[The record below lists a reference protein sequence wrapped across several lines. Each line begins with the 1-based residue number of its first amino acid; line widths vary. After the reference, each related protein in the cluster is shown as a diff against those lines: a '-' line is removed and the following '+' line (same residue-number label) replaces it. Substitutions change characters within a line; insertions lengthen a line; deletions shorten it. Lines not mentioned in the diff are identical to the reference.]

1 MADRMTAR
9 TLSEVAIVIPIVN
22 EETALPG
29 VIANIAAL
37 DPAPAEVIVVDGGS
51 TDKSVEIARTASF
64 QVVEHDRKGRAVQ
77 INRGIE
83 EVSAPLV
90 CVLHADT
97 ELPTDALAIVE
108 HTLAKPGRVL
118 GGFTPLLTGTK
129 TRWGT
134 SFHNWAK
141 TYYGPI
147 LLRPHLFVRGLRLLF
162 GDHAMFFRRADFLR
176 VDGCDP
182 DMNIME
188 DVDLCLRLC
197 RIGSVKLV
205 PRIVRTSDRR
215 ITEWGPLKANWIY
228 LKCGMSWAFGRKKG
242 LDKWYP
248 DVR

>member
-1 MADRMTAR
+1 MIRR
-9 TLSEVAIVIPIVN
+9 SEVAIVIPMLD
-22 EETALPG
+22 EGSALPA
-29 VIANIAAL
+29 VIATIAAL
-37 DPAPAEVIVVDGGS
+37 DPQPAQVIAVDGGS
-51 TDKSVEIARTASF
+51 TDASVAMARDAGF
-64 QVVEHDRKGRAVQ
+64 QVTELGQKGRAIQ
-77 INRGIE
+77 INRGVAE
-83 EVSAPLV
+83 CSAPLI

-97 ELPTDALAIVE
+97 ELPTDALAVVE
-108 HTLAKPGRVL
+108 QTLAKPGRAL

-162 GDHAMFFRRADFLR
+162 GDHAMFFRRADFLL
-176 VDGCDP
+176 VEGCDP

-197 RIGSVKLV
+197 RIGSVKQVL
-205 PRIVRTSDRR
+205 RIVRTSDRR

-228 LKCGMSWAFGRKKG
+228 LKCGTSWAFGRKKD
-242 LDKWYP
+242 LDRWYP

>member
-1 MADRMTAR
+1 MTDRAR
-9 TLSEVAIVIPIVN
+9 SQVAIVIPMLN
-22 EETALPG
+22 EEVALPS
-29 VIANIAAL
+29 VIANIEAL

-51 TDKSVEIARTASF
+51 SDRSVEIARAAGF
-64 QVVEHDRKGRAVQ
+64 HIVEHGQKGRAVQ
-77 INRGIE
+77 INRGVE

-97 ELPTDALAIVE
+97 ALPADALAIIE
-108 HTLAKPGRVL
+108 HTLAKPSRAL
-118 GGFTPLLTGTK
+118 GGFTPLLTGIK

-134 SFHNWAK
+134 SLHNWAK

-162 GDHAMFFRRADFLR
+162 GDHAMFFRRVDFMR
-176 VDGCDP
+176 VGGCDP

-215 ITEWGPLKANWIY
+215 IAEWGPLKANWIY
-228 LKCGMSWAFGRKKG
+228 MKCGMSWALGRKKG
-242 LDKWYP
+242 LDRWYP

>member
-1 MADRMTAR
+1 MAGRMTASAR
-9 TLSEVAIVIPIVN
+9 SEVAIVIPMLD
-22 EETALPG
+22 EEAALPA

-37 DPAPAEVIVVDGGS
+37 DPQPAEVIAVDGGS
-51 TDKSVEIARTASF
+51 ADRSVEIARAAGF
-64 QVVEHDRKGRAVQ
+64 HVIDHGRKGRAVQ
-77 INRGIE
+77 VNRGVTE
-83 EVSAPLV
+83 ASAPLI

-97 ELPTDALAIVE
+97 ALPSDALALVE
-108 HTLAKPGRVL
+108 RTLANPKRAL
-118 GGFTPLLTGTK
+118 GGFTPLLTGAK

-162 GDHAMFFRRADFLR
+162 GDHAMFFRRADFLA
-176 VDGCDP
+176 VGGCDP

-215 ITEWGPLKANWIY
+215 IAEWGALKANWIY
-228 LKCGMSWAFGRKKG
+228 MKCGMSWAFGRKTG
-242 LDKWYP
+242 LDRWYP
-248 DVR
+248 DIR

>member
-1 MADRMTAR
+1 MTER
-9 TLSEVAIVIPIVN
+9 VRSEVAIIIPMLD
-22 EETALPG
+22 EQTALPG
-29 VIANIAAL
+29 VIATIAAL
-37 DPAPAEVIVVDGGS
+37 DPSPAEIIAVDGGS
-51 TDKSVEIARTASF
+51 RDGSADIARAAGF
-64 QVVEHDRKGRAVQ
+64 QVVEHDQKGRAVQ
-77 INRGIE
+77 INRGVE
-83 EVSAPLV
+83 ETNAPLI
-90 CVLHADT
+90 CILHADT
-97 ELPTDALAIVE
+97 ELPTDALAIIE

-134 SFHNWAK
+134 SLHNWAK

-162 GDHAMFFRRADFLR
+162 GDHAMFFRRADFMR
-176 VDGCDP
+176 VGGCDP

-215 ITEWGPLKANWIY
+215 IAEWGPLKANWIY
-228 LKCGMSWAFGRKKG
+228 MKCGMSWAFGRKKG
-242 LDKWYP
+242 LDRWYP